1 MKASEVAKMERMVC
15 GLLAAVLVHGIP
27 SVAVATTPRPAPAAT
42 TFTTQVLA
50 EPPNIST
57 DELHKRLR
65 TASDLYLI
73 DVRSKEAHEQEHL
86 PGAHSLPYSQLDTG
100 QASLPRN
107 RTLVLY
113 CA

>member
-1 MKASEVAKMERMVC
+1 MKASEVKMERMFC

-27 SVAVATTPRPAPAAT
+27 SVAVAITPRPAPAAT
-42 TFTTQVLA
+42 TLTTQVLA
-50 EPPNIST
+50 EPPTIST
-57 DELHKRLR
+57 DALNKRLR

-73 DVRSKEAHEQEHL
+73 DVRSKEGFDQEHI
-86 PGAHSLPYSQLDTG
+86 PGAHSLPFSQLDTG

>member
-1 MKASEVAKMERMVC
+1 MVVSEVKMERTFC
-15 GLLAAVLVHGIP
+15 GLLAAVLAHGIP
-27 SVAVATTPRPAPAAT
+27 AVALATTPGPAPAAT
-42 TFTTQVLA
+42 TLTTQVLK
-50 EPPNIST
+50 EPPTIST

-73 DVRSKEAHEQEHL
+73 DVRSKEGYDQEHL
-86 PGAHSLPYSQLDTG
+86 PGAHSLPFSQLDTG